1 MAGQIYI
8 FDQTGGAKRD
18 FMTDLSAYQ
27 NKLAVVTGAGD
38 GIGEMLARKLAAAGM
53 RVGVQDIREEA
64 ASRVASE
71 IGGNAFPLVFDVSD
85 REACL
90 AAARKAEPHGPLS
103 LLWINAGVGVGSP
116 LLTGKAKAIEWG
128 FDVNVRGV
136 IWTAQAFVPL
146 MSDATGPR
154 HVGITASSASLRSP
168 EGDFPLYATTKHG
181 TFAVGEA
188 LRGELTEQGIGS
200 TILCPGLLN
209 TKIWDG
215 AKARPD
221 RFGGARHI
229 DPSISKM
236 WDEAKT
242 PDVMWPE
249 IKRLIGQGGGY
260 LVCST
265 DGGET
270 KAAFEARAKE
280 ISSGIVE
287 V

>member
-1 MAGQIYI
+1 
-8 FDQTGGAKRD
+8 
-18 FMTDLSAYQ
+18 MTDLRAYKD
-27 NKLAVVTGAGD
+27 KLAIVTGAGD
-38 GIGEMLARKLAAAGM
+38 GIGEMLARKLAEAGL
-53 RVGVQDIREEA
+53 RVGVQDIRAEA
-64 ASRVASE
+64 AERVAGE
-71 IGGNAFPLVFDVSD
+71 LGDGAFPLVFDVSD
-85 REACL
+85 RDACL
-90 AAARKAEPHGPLS
+90 AAAEAAKAHGPLS

-116 LLTGKAKAIEWG
+116 ILTGKAKAIEWG

-146 MSDATGPR
+146 MTDAQGPR

-188 LRGELTEQGIGS
+188 LRGELAGQGIDT

-221 RFGGARHI
+221 RFGGARHM

-236 WDEAKT
+236 WDEAKR
-242 PDVMWPE
+242 PDVMWPA
-249 IKRLIGQGGGY
+249 IARKIGQGGGY
-260 LVCST
+260 LVCAT

-270 KAAFEARAKE
+270 KAAFETRAQE
-280 ISSGIVE
+280 ISSSIVE

>member
-1 MAGQIYI
+1 
-8 FDQTGGAKRD
+8 
-18 FMTDLSAYQ
+18 MTDLNSFSG
-27 NKLAVVTGAGD
+27 KLAVVTGAGD
-38 GIGEMLARKLAAAGM
+38 GIGEMLAKRLAAEGL

-64 ASRVASE
+64 ASRVAGE
-71 IGGNAFPLVFDVSD
+71 IGAAAFPLVFDVSD
-85 REACL
+85 RSACF
-90 AAARKAEPHGPLS
+90 AAADQVAEHGPLS
-103 LLWINAGVGVGSP
+103 MLWINAGVGVGSP
-116 LLTGKAKAIEWG
+116 ILAGKPSAIEWG

-136 IWTAQAFVPL
+136 MWTAQAFVPL
-146 MSDATGPR
+146 MTDETGPR

-168 EGDFPLYATTKHG
+168 DGDFPLYATTKHA

-188 LRGELTEQGIGS
+188 LRGELAGQGIQS

-221 RFGGARHI
+221 RFGGVRHM
-229 DPSISKM
+229 DPSISKR

-242 PDVMWPE
+242 PDVMWPHIVRVIE
-249 IKRLIGQGGGY
+249 DGGGY
-260 LVCST
+260 LVCAT

-270 KAAFEARAKE
+270 KTAFLERSQAIAA
-280 ISSGIVE
+280 GIVE

>member
-1 MAGQIYI
+1 
-8 FDQTGGAKRD
+8 
-18 FMTDLSAYQ
+18 MTELTDYKD
-27 NKLAVVTGAGD
+27 KLAVVTGAGD
-38 GIGEMLARKLAAAGM
+38 GIGEMLARRLADAGL

-64 ASRVASE
+64 AEKVARS
-71 IGGNAFPLVFDVSD
+71 IGGGAFPLVFDVSD
-85 REACL
+85 RDACIT
-90 AAARKAEPHGPLS
+90 AAEELQSRGPLS

-116 LLTGKAKAIEWG
+116 ILTGKQKAIEWG
-128 FDVNVRGV
+128 LDVNVRGV

-146 MSDATGPR
+146 MSDTTGPR
-154 HVGITASSASLRSP
+154 HVGITASSASLRAP
-168 EGDFPLYATTKHG
+168 TGDFPLYATTKHG

-188 LRGELTEQGIGS
+188 LRGELAAKGIGT

-215 AKARPD
+215 AKARPE
-221 RFGGARHI
+221 RFGGARHM

-236 WDEAKT
+236 WDEAKS

-249 IKRLIGQGGGY
+249 IARTVGQGGGY

>member
-1 MAGQIYI
+1 
-8 FDQTGGAKRD
+8 
-18 FMTDLSAYQ
+18 MTDLTAFKD
-27 NKLAVVTGAGD
+27 KLAIVTGAGD
-38 GIGEMLARKLAAAGM
+38 GIGEMLARKLADAGL
-53 RVGVQDIREEA
+53 RVGVQDIRAEA
-64 ASRVASE
+64 ATRVAES
-71 IGGNAFPLVFDVSD
+71 IGGSAFPLVFDVSD

-90 AAARKAEPHGPLS
+90 AAASETAPHGPVS

-116 LLTGKAKAIEWG
+116 ILTGKQKAIEWG
-128 FDVNVRGV
+128 LDVNVRGV

-146 MSDATGPR
+146 MQDADGPR
-154 HVGITASSASLRSP
+154 HVGITASSASLRAP
-168 EGDFPLYATTKHG
+168 TGDFPLYATTKHG

-188 LRGELTEQGIGS
+188 LRGELAGQGIDT

-221 RFGGARHI
+221 RFGGARHM

-249 IKRLIGQGGGY
+249 IARTIGQGGGY

>member
-1 MAGQIYI
+1 MA
-8 FDQTGGAKRD
+8 
-18 FMTDLSAYQ
+18 DLSAFKD
-27 NKLAVVTGAGD
+27 KLAIVTGAGD
-38 GIGEMLARKLAAAGM
+38 GIGEMLARQFAASGL
-53 RVGVQDIREEA
+53 RVGVQDIRAEA
-64 ASRVASE
+64 AERVASS
-71 IGGNAFPLVFDVSD
+71 IGGAAFPIAFDVSD
-85 REACL
+85 RDACI
-90 AAARKAEPHGPLS
+90 AAASKLDSHGPLS

-116 LLTGKAKAIEWG
+116 ILTGKQKAIEWG
-128 FDVNVRGV
+128 LDVNVRGV

-146 MSDATGPR
+146 MQDADGPR
-154 HVGITASSASLRSP
+154 HVGITASSASLRAP
-168 EGDFPLYATTKHG
+168 TGDFPLYATTKHG

-188 LRGELTEQGIGS
+188 LRGELAAQDIDT

-209 TKIWDG
+209 TNIWDG

-221 RFGGARHI
+221 RFGGARHM

-236 WDEAKT
+236 WDEAKR
-242 PDVMWPE
+242 PDVMWPD
-249 IKRLIGQGGGY
+249 IARVVGQGGGY

-280 ISSGIVE
+280 ISSGFVE

>member
-1 MAGQIYI
+1 MTLERDYAG
-8 FDQTGGAKRD
+8 
-18 FMTDLSAYQ
+18 
-27 NKLAVVTGAGD
+27 KLAIVTGAGD
-38 GIGEMLARKLAAAGM
+38 GIGEMLARRLASAGM
-53 RVGVQDIREEA
+53 QVGVQDIRADAAEA
-64 ASRVASE
+64 VAND
-71 IGGNAFPLVFDVSD
+71 IGGGAFPLVFDVSD
-85 REACL
+85 RDACL
-90 AAARKAEPHGPLS
+90 SAAEAVGNRGPLS

-116 LLTGKAKAIEWG
+116 ILSGKQKAIEWV

-146 MSDATGPR
+146 MDEATGPR
-154 HVGITASSASLRSP
+154 HVGITASSTSLRSP
-168 EGDFPLYATTKHG
+168 DGDFPLYATTKHG

-188 LRGELTEQGIGS
+188 LRGELAGRGIGT

-215 AKARPD
+215 AKARPE
-221 RFGGARHI
+221 RFGGARHM

-236 WDEAKT
+236 WDEAKL

-249 IKRLIGQGGGY
+249 IARTIGQGGGY
-260 LVCST
+260 LICST

-280 ISSGIVE
+280 ISSSIVE

>member
-1 MAGQIYI
+1 MTLAEGFAG
-8 FDQTGGAKRD
+8 
-18 FMTDLSAYQ
+18 
-27 NKLAVVTGAGD
+27 KLAIVTGAGD
-38 GIGEMLARKLAAAGM
+38 GIGEMLARKLAEAGM
-53 RVGVQDIREEA
+53 QVGVQDIRSEA
-64 ASRVASE
+64 AENVANS
-71 IGGNAFPLVFDVSD
+71 IGRGAFPLVFDVSD
-85 REACL
+85 REACM
-90 AAARKAEPHGPLS
+90 AAASEAATRGPLN

-116 LLTGKAKAIEWG
+116 ILGGKPNAIEWG
-128 FDVNVRGV
+128 FDVNVRGA

-146 MSDATGPR
+146 MQDAEGPR
-154 HVGITASSASLRSP
+154 HVGVTASSASLRSP

-188 LRGELTEQGIGS
+188 LRGELVGQGIGT

-236 WDEAKT
+236 WDEAKL
-242 PDVMWPE
+242 PDVMWPD
-249 IKRLIGQGGGY
+249 IARVIGQGGGY
-260 LVCST
+260 LICST
-265 DGGET
+265 DEGGT
-270 KAAFEARAKE
+270 KAAFEARAQE

>member
-1 MAGQIYI
+1 
-8 FDQTGGAKRD
+8 
-18 FMTDLSAYQ
+18 MTLANDYSG
-27 NKLAVVTGAGD
+27 KLAIVTGAGD
-38 GIGEMLARKLAAAGM
+38 GIGEMLARKLADSGM
-53 RVGVQDIREEA
+53 QVGVQDIRAEA
-64 ASRVASE
+64 AESVATS
-71 IGGNAFPLVFDVSD
+71 IGGGAFPLVFDVSD
-85 REACL
+85 RDACL
-90 AAARKAEPHGPLS
+90 SAAETVRARGPTN
-103 LLWINAGVGVGSP
+103 LLWLNAGVGVGSP
-116 LLTGKAKAIEWG
+116 ILTGKQNAIAWG

-146 MSDATGPR
+146 MQDAEGPR

-188 LRGELTEQGIGS
+188 LRGELAGQGIGT

-221 RFGGARHI
+221 RFGGARHM

-236 WDEAKT
+236 WDEAKS

-249 IKRLIGQGGGY
+249 IARTVGQGGGY
-260 LVCST
+260 LICST
-265 DGGET
+265 DGGEA
-270 KAAFEARAKE
+270 KAAFEARAQE
-280 ISSGIVE
+280 ISSSIVE

>member
-1 MAGQIYI
+1 MTLERDYAG
-8 FDQTGGAKRD
+8 
-18 FMTDLSAYQ
+18 
-27 NKLAVVTGAGD
+27 KLAIVTGAGD
-38 GIGEMLARKLAAAGM
+38 GIGEMLARELAKAGLQ
-53 RVGVQDIREEA
+53 VGVQDIRAEA
-64 ASRVASE
+64 AEAVAND
-71 IGGNAFPLVFDVSD
+71 IGGGAFPLVFDVSD
-85 REACL
+85 RVACL
-90 AAARKAEPHGPLS
+90 SAAESVRERGPIN

-116 LLTGKAKAIEWG
+116 ILTGKQKAIEWG

-146 MSDATGPR
+146 MEEATGPR

-188 LRGELTEQGIGS
+188 LRGELAGQGIGT

-215 AKARPD
+215 AKARPE
-221 RFGGARHI
+221 RFGGARHM

-236 WDEAKT
+236 WDKAKL

-249 IKRLIGQGGGY
+249 IARTVGQGGGY
-260 LVCST
+260 LICST

-270 KAAFEARAKE
+270 KAAFDTRAQE
-280 ISSGIVE
+280 ISSSIVE

>member
-1 MAGQIYI
+1 MTLERDYAG
-8 FDQTGGAKRD
+8 
-18 FMTDLSAYQ
+18 
-27 NKLAVVTGAGD
+27 KLAIVTGAGD
-38 GIGEMLARKLAAAGM
+38 GIGEMLARQLAKAGM

-64 ASRVASE
+64 AETVARD
-71 IGGNAFPLVFDVSD
+71 IGGGAFPLVFDVSD

-90 AAARKAEPHGPLS
+90 SAAEAIRDRGPIH

-116 LLTGKAKAIEWG
+116 ILTGKQKAIEWG
-128 FDVNVRGV
+128 LDVNVRGV
-136 IWTAQAFVPL
+136 IWTAQAFVSL
-146 MSDATGPR
+146 MQDATGPR

-188 LRGELTEQGIGS
+188 LRGELAAQGIG
-200 TILCPGLLN
+200 TTLLCPGLLN

-215 AKARPD
+215 AKARPE
-221 RFGGARHI
+221 RFGGARHM

-236 WDEAKT
+236 WDEAKR

-249 IKRLIGQGGGY
+249 IARTVGQGGGY
-260 LVCST
+260 LICST

-270 KAAFEARAKE
+270 KAAFEARARE
-280 ISSGIVE
+280 ISSSIVE

>member
-1 MAGQIYI
+1 
-8 FDQTGGAKRD
+8 
-18 FMTDLSAYQ
+18 MTDLSAYQ
-27 NKLAVVTGAGD
+27 GKLAIVTGAGD

-71 IGGNAFPLVFDVSD
+71 IGANAFPLVFDVSD

-90 AAARKAEPHGPLS
+90 AAAREAEPHGPLS

-128 FDVNVRGV
+128 FDVNVRGA
-136 IWTAQAFVPL
+136 IWTAQTFVPL
-146 MSDATGPR
+146 MTDEAGPR

-188 LRGELTEQGIGS
+188 LRGELAGRGIGS

-221 RFGGARHI
+221 RFGGARHM

-242 PDVMWPE
+242 PDVMWPHITRVIE
-249 IKRLIGQGGGY
+249 QGGGY
-260 LVCST
+260 LVCAT
-265 DGGET
+265 DSGET
-270 KAAFEARAKE
+270 KTAFLDRSAEIAAGV
-280 ISSGIVE
+280 IE

>member
-1 MAGQIYI
+1 MSLEDEYSG
-8 FDQTGGAKRD
+8 
-18 FMTDLSAYQ
+18 
-27 NKLAVVTGAGD
+27 KLAIVTGAGD
-38 GIGEMLARKLAAAGM
+38 GIGEMLARQFASVGM
-53 RVGVQDIREEA
+53 QVGVQDIRAEA
-64 ASRVASE
+64 ADSVAAS
-71 IGGNAFPLVFDVSD
+71 IGDGAFPLVFDVSD

-90 AAARKAEPHGPLS
+90 SAAEAVRGRGPVN

-116 LLTGKAKAIEWG
+116 ILTGKQKAIEWG
-128 FDVNVRGV
+128 FDVNVRGA

-146 MSDATGPR
+146 MREANGPR

-168 EGDFPLYATTKHG
+168 EGAFPLYATTKHG

-188 LRGELTEQGIGS
+188 LRGELAGQGIGT

-221 RFGGARHI
+221 RFGGARHM

-236 WDEAKT
+236 WDDAKS
-242 PDVMWPE
+242 PDVMWPD
-249 IKRLIGQGGGY
+249 IARIVGQGGGY
-260 LVCST
+260 LICST

-270 KAAFEARAKE
+270 KAAFEARAQE